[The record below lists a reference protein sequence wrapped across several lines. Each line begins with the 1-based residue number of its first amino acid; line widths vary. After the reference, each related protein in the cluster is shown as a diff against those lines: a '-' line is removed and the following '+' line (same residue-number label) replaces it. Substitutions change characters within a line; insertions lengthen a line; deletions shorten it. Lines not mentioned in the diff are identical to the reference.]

1 MDLSYKKYPSKYELY
16 HFKWIDIDSDR
27 EKLIKLIKR
36 IKWLKLLSFISSS
49 AKEELSILYYILES
63 YDIDRIHGL
72 LNNDEKI
79 CRIALLEKWSKIAA
93 IEILLTERLSEK
105 TYTTISNL
113 PINDY
118 QLLTKRIEEL
128 IKLGRGFTSQ
138 SDNFTK
144 EIPGL

>member
-1 MDLSYKKYPSKYELY
+1 MDLSYKNYSSKYELY
-16 HFKWIDIDSDR
+16 HFKWVGIDCDK

-36 IKWLKLLSFISSS
+36 IKWLKFFSFLSNS
-49 AKEELSILYYILES
+49 AKEELNILYYILES
-63 YDIDRIHGL
+63 YDVDRIKGL

-79 CRIALLEKWSKIAA
+79 CRIALLEKWSKKAA
-93 IEILLTERLSEK
+93 IEILLTERLSEN

-118 QLLTKRIEEL
+118 QLLTKRVEEL
-128 IKLGRGFTSQ
+128 IKLGRGFTTQ

-144 EIPGL
+144 DIPGL